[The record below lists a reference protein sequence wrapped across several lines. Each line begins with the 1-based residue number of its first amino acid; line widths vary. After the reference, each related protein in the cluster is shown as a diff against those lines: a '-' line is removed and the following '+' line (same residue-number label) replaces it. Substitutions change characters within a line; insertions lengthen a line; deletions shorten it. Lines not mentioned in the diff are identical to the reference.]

1 MGGERRQMNA
11 VILMR
16 APASGGP
23 ARELR
28 HTLSKKQVLRSL
40 RDHQDDIPTRL
51 VLTSTQ
57 PFRPD
62 DRKHVLTR

>member
-40 RDHQDDIPTRL
+40 RDHQDDIPSAQTIA
-51 VLTSTQ
+51 STY
-57 PFRPD
+57 
-62 DRKHVLTR
+62 